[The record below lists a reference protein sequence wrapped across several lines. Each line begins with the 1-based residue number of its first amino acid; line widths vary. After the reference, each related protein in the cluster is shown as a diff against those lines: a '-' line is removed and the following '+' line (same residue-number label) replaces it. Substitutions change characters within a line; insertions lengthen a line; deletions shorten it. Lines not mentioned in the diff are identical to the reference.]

1 MITPAAGGC
10 GLDAWHG
17 AWGTAVLRLT
27 MADCQMVFGA
37 AGCMER
43 RDAEDAKNQTCNLAV
58 EVFKIDCSETDGVN
72 GCVLV
77 RQKRRYQ

>member
-1 MITPAAGGC
+1 
-10 GLDAWHG
+10 
-17 AWGTAVLRLT
+17 